1 MQSVHRGVW
10 RVPSGVLVQLIG
22 FALMPKPPQHGSASD
37 DPGDAGKPAS
47 PPATLDPSARAIL
60 ARNLR
65 AARRA
70 KGLSQEDLA
79 RVSGVAQPDISD
91 IERGDPGVNP
101 TLDRLERLAAVLDTV
116 PGALLSD

>member
-1 MQSVHRGVW
+1 MQ
-10 RVPSGVLVQLIG
+10 QIG
-22 FALMPKPPQHGSASD
+22 FAPMPSRLPPGPGSD
-37 DPGDAGKPAS
+37 DPGDISKPAS
-47 PPATLDPSARAIL
+47 VPAALDPSARAIL

-70 KGLSQEDLA
+70 KGLSQDDLA

-101 TLDRLERLAAVLDTV
+101 TLDRLEKLASALDTV